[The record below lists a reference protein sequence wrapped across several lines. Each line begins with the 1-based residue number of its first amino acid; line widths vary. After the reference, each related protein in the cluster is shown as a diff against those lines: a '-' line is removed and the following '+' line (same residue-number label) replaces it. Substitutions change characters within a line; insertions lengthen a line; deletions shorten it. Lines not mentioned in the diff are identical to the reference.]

1 MEYKSISAKLPR
13 TEYTRI
19 SEYCRKKETTP
30 SALIR
35 DLLLKEIEI
44 PTPHHVAGRNKIAYD
59 KEKDNYSWTVE
70 LDDGET
76 IEVIKNVSPEYLK
89 DLGEALHTALE
100 TRTNTIKQKAK
111 RSVPV
116 PERMIGRKK

>member
-1 MEYKSISAKLPR
+1 MEYKSISAKIPR
-13 TEYTRI
+13 TEYTLI
-19 SEYCRKKETTP
+19 NEYCHKKGTTP

-44 PTPHHVAGRNKIAYD
+44 PSPHHIAGRNRIAYD

-89 DLGEALHTALE
+89 DLTDALASALE

-111 RSVPV
+111 GSVPV
-116 PERMIGRKK
+116 PERMVKK